1 MSAITRLAFLTLVAV
16 FGCAGV
22 ETCAL
27 AAGPAATSSG
37 PTVGPVLENG
47 SVALVFDRGSG
58 SLVAL
63 RNKLAGETYSIRD
76 DRFCITAEEFQIEQL
91 AAKLVS
97 VELQAESWKAK
108 YEVGPLRAEVVYML
122 GGGHSFAQKRITL
135 RVGRDCRL
143 KKILVSRLAF
153 SAPDLEIVR
162 YRYPQFGRSPGTEP
176 ISTFFGRT
184 PRGGFC
190 TGLEMPFDASSLEDR
205 QVALAYAP
213 SLKIKAGEEL
223 ACARRISACTGGRR
237 QTTSLR
243 QIRPCG
249 VQASPCRRAQKRS
262 CLCPRNPKRWWRRPQ
277 SGSQGS
283 PRLAPAGQG
292 GRLGA
297 HPRRSGPGVPVQ
309 PQPAAAFRLV
319 RVERAVHRL
328 EERRPVRGLAGIS
341 PIEPADRSGAQ
352 SKRRVAGAAGKRSGV
367 ANRKNGQ

>member
-223 ACARRISACTGGRR
+223 ACAPAYFGVYRRTPADDQPPANPPMRSSSVAVPPGTKEVLPLPSESEAMVA
-237 QTTSLR
+237 TTS
-243 QIRPCG
+243 
-249 VQASPCRRAQKRS
+249 
-262 CLCPRNPKRWWRRPQ
+262 
-277 SGSQGS
+277 
-283 PRLAPAGQG
+283 
-292 GRLGA
+292 
-297 HPRRSGPGVPVQ
+297 
-309 PQPAAAFRLV
+309 V
-319 RVERAVHRL
+319 RFAR
-328 EERRPVRGLAGIS
+328 IS
-341 PIEPADRSGAQ
+341 PIGPGRARWTARRTSAAIGAWCSCSTPAGSRFPPRSC
-352 SKRRVAGAAGKRSGV
+352 
-367 ANRKNGQ
+367 